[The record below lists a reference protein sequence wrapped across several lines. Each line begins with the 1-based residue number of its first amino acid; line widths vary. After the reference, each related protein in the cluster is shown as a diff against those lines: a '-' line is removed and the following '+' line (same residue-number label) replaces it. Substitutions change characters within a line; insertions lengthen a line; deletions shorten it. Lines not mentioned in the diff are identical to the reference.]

1 MKPPIKNA
9 NVQPAKQPA
18 PALSGAYRDSIRDH
32 DGVGMSEHWKRIYQ
46 EQRPDRVSWF
56 EAIPAVSLELIEE
69 AAVDPGAAVIDVGG
83 GASRLAGQL
92 LGRGYS
98 DVTVTDISGKS
109 LALAQQELG
118 DDADRI
124 EWIEADVLEHDF
136 DRRFVLWHD
145 RAVFHFMVDP
155 ETRDAYLSAMRRS
168 LAPDGQLVIAT
179 FGPEGPTSCSGLP
192 VQRYAAPDLA
202 GLLPDFE
209 LAFSRVVQHPT
220 PGGKEQ
226 QFQYARF
233 VRAD

>member
-1 MKPPIKNA
+1 MRHHA
-9 NVQPAKQPA
+9 DVET
-18 PALSGAYRDSIRDH
+18 
-32 DGVGMSEHWKRIYQ
+32 SEHWQRIYRG
-46 EQRPDRVSWF
+46 QRPDRVSWF
-56 EAIPAVSLELIEE
+56 EAIPAVSLELVEE
-69 AAVDPGAAVIDVGG
+69 AAVDPRAAVIDVGG
-83 GASRLAGQL
+83 GVSRLAGQL

-98 DVTVTDISGKS
+98 DVTVTDISGES
-109 LALAQQELG
+109 LALAQHELG

-136 DRRFVLWHD
+136 DHRFALWHD

-155 ETRDAYLSAMRRS
+155 GTRNAYLGAMRRS

-192 VQRYAAPDLA
+192 VQRYAARDLA
-202 GLLPDFE
+202 ALAGFRACLLE
-209 LAFSRVVQHPT
+209 GCSSIPT

-233 VRAD
+233 VRVD